1 MFEYMEEAEKAAK
14 EISKVYLKAS
24 RNLSLDMEEIFEKY
38 QTKHNLSEAEA
49 RKLLNRILDKSSIEE
64 LKEALAVA
72 ESSRAKEEILAK
84 LESPAY
90 RARLERLQRLQEKL
104 DRVMRQV
111 YQQEKTQSMD
121 HYLELG
127 EEAYYQGIF
136 DIQKQTGMAFSFAQ
150 IDAKAI
156 RRIINSKWS
165 GANYSSRIWKNTQLL
180 AEGLKEELL
189 IEFLTGR
196 TERET
201 AQMIAERFSVGAS
214 NARRLVRTESC
225 YLANQMEMMSYKE
238 CGIETYIFVATLDI
252 RTSETCRN
260 LDGKRFRVSQQQPGK
275 NCPPMHPWC
284 RSTTI
289 CDISDDDLVEMKR
302 RARDPETGKTYT
314 VPADMNYRKWYR
326 KYVDKK

>member
-1 MFEYMEEAEKAAK
+1 MFEYMEEAEKTAK

-38 QTKHNLSEAEA
+38 QTKHNLSEEEA
-49 RKLLNRILDKSSIEE
+49 RRLLNRILDKSSIEE
-64 LKEALAVA
+64 LKETLAAA
-72 ESSRAKEEILAK
+72 ENSQAKEEILAK

-104 DRVMRQV
+104 DQVMRQV
-111 YQQEKTQSMD
+111 YQQEEAQSTN
-121 HYLELG
+121 HYLDLG
-127 EEAYYQGIF
+127 AEVYYQGIF
-136 DIQKQTGMAFSFAQ
+136 DIQKQAGMAFSFAQ
-150 IDAKAI
+150 IDAKEI

-165 GANYSSRIWKNTQLL
+165 GSNYSSRIWKNTQFL
-180 AEGLKEELL
+180 AEELKEELL

-238 CGIETYIFVATLDI
+238 CGIETYIFVATLDL

-260 LDGKRFRVSQQQPGK
+260 LDGKRFRVSKQQPGK

-289 CDISDDDLVEMKR
+289 CDISDDELAEMKR

-314 VPADMNYRKWYR
+314 VPADMDYRKWYR
-326 KYVDKK
+326 KYVEKK